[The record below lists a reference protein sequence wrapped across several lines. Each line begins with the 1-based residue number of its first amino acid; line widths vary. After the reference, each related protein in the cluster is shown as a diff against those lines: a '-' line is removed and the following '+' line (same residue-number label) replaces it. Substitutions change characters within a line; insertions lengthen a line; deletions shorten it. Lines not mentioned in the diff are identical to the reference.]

1 MENTALAQEIWK
13 SLAGNTG
20 EQLEKA
26 TRLLCLLCQ
35 SLVENGLID
44 QTTLDALIAEATRKE

>member
-13 SLAGNTG
+13 SLAGSTG
-20 EQLEKA
+20 EQLEKT

-35 SLVENGLID
+35 SLVEKGLID
-44 QTTLDALIAEATRKE
+44 QPTLDALIAEATRKE